1 MTISEHSLSSPE
13 AEESYLGALILDPY
27 KCLDSMTSLM
37 PEDFYRPLHGQIFSV
52 IRELSSH
59 GGHMDYVTVQNELRS
74 RGVEIELGVLSS
86 LQINTPG
93 THGTAGWAQII
104 LEKSDARRT
113 LHALHDAT
121 RAIEQGAD
129 PYETSASIS
138 KELALLGTPADRA
151 PEGTTLEYLEE
162 LGDTASPV
170 VIPGLLRQDWRT
182 IIVGGEGS
190 SKSTILRSI
199 SISAAQGHHP
209 FAFSTKIPPI
219 RVLLVDLENPVEA
232 VVETGSKLK
241 NYIKSRDPEIYD
253 PTRLSIWRRPGGINL
268 RTQRDRADLQREII
282 NHQPDL
288 VAMGPIYKM
297 YAKSHG
303 ENYEDSAD
311 DVMRI
316 LDDLRTKYSFALLL
330 EHHAAKG
337 QSGQSREMNP
347 MGSQR
352 WMAWPE
358 IGIGLYPEK
367 NDPRIL
373 NVRRFRGDRLANVAW
388 PDKIIRDPNSIIR
401 GHWEEGMPESAER
414 SSR

>member
-13 AEESYLGALILDPY
+13 AEESYLGALILDQY
-27 KCLDSMTSLM
+27 KCLDSMTSLQ

-59 GGHMDYVTVQNELRS
+59 GGHMDYVTVQN
-74 RGVEIELGVLSS
+74 ELGVLSS

-113 LHALHDAT
+113 LHALYDAT

-138 KELALLGTPADRA
+138 KELALLGTLADRA

-199 SISAAQGHHP
+199 SRS
-209 FAFSTKIPPI
+209 PPL
-219 RVLLVDLENPVEA
+219 RVL
-232 VVETGSKLK
+232 
-241 NYIKSRDPEIYD
+241 
-253 PTRLSIWRRPGGINL
+253 
-268 RTQRDRADLQREII
+268 
-282 NHQPDL
+282 
-288 VAMGPIYKM
+288 YKDS
-297 YAKSHG
+297 SHPCTVG
-303 ENYEDSAD
+303 
-311 DVMRI
+311 
-316 LDDLRTKYSFALLL
+316 
-330 EHHAAKG
+330 
-337 QSGQSREMNP
+337 
-347 MGSQR
+347 
-352 WMAWPE
+352 
-358 IGIGLYPEK
+358 
-367 NDPRIL
+367 
-373 NVRRFRGDRLANVAW
+373 
-388 PDKIIRDPNSIIR
+388 
-401 GHWEEGMPESAER
+401 
-414 SSR
+414 

>member
-1 MTISEHSLSSPE
+1 MKISEHALASPE
-13 AEESYLGALILDPY
+13 AEESYIGALILDPY

-37 PEDFYRPLHGQIFSV
+37 PEDFYRPLHGQIFAI
-52 IRELSSH
+52 IRELTSH
-59 GGHMDYVTVQNELRS
+59 GTYADYVTIQNELRS
-74 RGVEIELGVLSS
+74 RGVDVELGALSS
-86 LQINTPG
+86 LQMNTPG
-93 THGTAGWAQII
+93 THGARGWAQII

-121 RAIEQGAD
+121 REIEQGAD
-129 PYETSASIS
+129 PYETAADIG

-151 PEGTTLEYLEE
+151 PEGTTLEYLEG

-182 IIVGGEGS
+182 IIVGGEGV
-190 SKSTILRSI
+190 SKSVLLRSI

-241 NYIKSRDPEIYD
+241 NYIKMMDPDIYD
-253 PTRLSIWRRPGGINL
+253 ATRLSIWRRPGGINL

-282 NHQPDL
+282 HHQPDL

-311 DVMRI
+311 VVMRI

-367 NDPRIL
+367 NDPRRI
-373 NVRRFRGDRLANVAW
+373 NVRRFRGDRLANVEW
-388 PDKIIRDPNSIIR
+388 PDRIDRDSSSIVR
-401 GHWEEGMPESAER
+401 GYWEEGMPPGAAR